1 MCGPLPSSIGRNQY
15 YLLIID
21 KHTHY
26 HWVEFLQKKSNVFV
40 QLQCWKLQAER
51 EVDLKLHYLKSN
63 GGMEFSSKVFTDWLA
78 TDGVMHEVS
87 VPYEHKQNGLA
98 EQAIQ
103 NVSQQAMCQL
113 FSAGMS
119 EGFWPH
125 TVETAVYF
133 INHSPTTTLKDK
145 TLFEAWAGKQPDIRQ
160 LCIFGE
166 IRYVHIPPETQCK
179 WSKKLCWCHF
189 LSYVP

>member
-1 MCGPLPSSIGRNQY
+1 MTREDTHQFVWTITQLDQWKPIF
-15 YLLIID
+15 LIID

-78 TDGVMHEVS
+78 TDGVTHEVS
-87 VPYEHKQNGLA
+87 TPYEHKQNGLA

-103 NVSQQAMCQL
+103 NVSQ
-113 FSAGMS
+113 
-119 EGFWPH
+119 
-125 TVETAVYF
+125 
-133 INHSPTTTLKDK
+133 
-145 TLFEAWAGKQPDIRQ
+145 
-160 LCIFGE
+160 
-166 IRYVHIPPETQCK
+166 
-179 WSKKLCWCHF
+179 
-189 LSYVP
+189 